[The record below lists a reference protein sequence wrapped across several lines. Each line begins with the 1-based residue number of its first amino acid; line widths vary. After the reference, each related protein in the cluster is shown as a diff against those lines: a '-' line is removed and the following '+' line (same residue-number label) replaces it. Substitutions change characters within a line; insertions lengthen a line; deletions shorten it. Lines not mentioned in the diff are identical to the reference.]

1 MTGAFDHLETDLAE
15 KPMFVCEQPDGRKD
29 LSEHQR
35 QSMFVAFM
43 RKANPHI
50 VVYANMNHGQRG
62 QIKAVREGLVGGVF
76 DMTICWEIA
85 EGDNRA
91 TVAWAEFKSCDKNG
105 RAGKLSP
112 LQIEWGNRMM
122 RLGYPVGCFFSAR
135 TLVEWLR
142 GLGAPVRGRFT

>member
-1 MTGAFDHLETDLAE
+1 MTWAALETALDEAPLFAVE
-15 KPMFVCEQPDGRKD
+15 APDGRKD

-50 VVYANMNHGQRG
+50 VVYANMNHGARSQTRAC
-62 QIKAVREGLVGGVF
+62 KEGMLPGVP
-76 DMTICWEIA
+76 DLTICWELSEDDPRASIA
-85 EGDNRA
+85 Y
-91 TVAWAEFKSCDKNG
+91 AEMKGYTAAG
-105 RAGKLSP
+105 RPGTLSRQ
-112 LQIEWGNRMM
+112 QIDVGNRFH

-142 GLGAPVRGRFT
+142 GLGAPVRGRFA